1 VVGEQPIWREMFES
15 LAEQMDYLG
24 LEHVAE
30 IHPTEITAYAG
41 ILAVFLTA
49 VRSSVWSSTTW

>member
-1 VVGEQPIWREMFES
+1 MVGEQPIYREMFES

-30 IHPTEITAYAG
+30 IHPTEITPYAG
-41 ILAVFLTA
+41 ILAVLTA

>member
-1 VVGEQPIWREMFES
+1 MFES

-30 IHPTEITAYAG
+30 IHPTEITPYAG
-41 ILAVFLTA
+41 ILAVLTA
-49 VRSSVWSSTTW
+49 VRSSAWSSTTW

>member
-1 VVGEQPIWREMFES
+1 MFES

-41 ILAVFLTA
+41 ILAVLTA